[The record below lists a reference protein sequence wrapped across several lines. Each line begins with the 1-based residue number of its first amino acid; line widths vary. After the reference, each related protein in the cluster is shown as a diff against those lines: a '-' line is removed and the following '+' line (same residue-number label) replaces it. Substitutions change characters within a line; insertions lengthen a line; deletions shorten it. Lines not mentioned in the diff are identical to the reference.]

1 MLQHGLT
8 LAFTQVKPQ
17 YKAKI
22 KSENILKC

>member
-8 LAFTQVKPQ
+8 FAFTQVKPQ
-17 YKAKI
+17 YKPKI